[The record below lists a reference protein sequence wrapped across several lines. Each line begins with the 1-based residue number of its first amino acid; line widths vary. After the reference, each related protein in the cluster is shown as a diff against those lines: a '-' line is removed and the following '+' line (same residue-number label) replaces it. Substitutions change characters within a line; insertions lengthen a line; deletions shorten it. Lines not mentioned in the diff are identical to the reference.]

1 MKFREVFDG
10 RILALEQ
17 NPDRPIEV
25 VWRQL
30 TEELGLRDPG
40 INEDRRIR
48 CHVRRDRDGEH
59 TRRGNVPAEAYQEHA
74 EYLEILQKA
83 D

>member
-48 CHVRRDRDGEH
+48 CHVRRDRDG
-59 TRRGNVPAEAYQEHA
+59 
-74 EYLEILQKA
+74 
-83 D
+83 